1 MTGSKLGK
9 MMIDDAIDFIRTPN
23 EKIKNKITNEN
34 VKAVMD
40 TTLDDHLVNRGV
52 ELIGE
57 RFN

>member
-1 MTGSKLGK
+1 
-9 MMIDDAIDFIRTPN
+9 MMIDDALDFIPTAN

-34 VKAVMD
+34 VKAVVD
-40 TTLDDHLVNRGV
+40 TSLDDYLVNRGA

>member
-1 MTGSKLGK
+1 
-9 MMIDDAIDFIRTPN
+9 MMINDAIRLYSN
-23 EKIKNKITNEN
+23 SLLKIKNNITNKK

-40 TTLDDHLVNRGV
+40 TGVDDYLVNRGA